1 MTAHPHVLC
10 RAAADSDTV
19 KRTMDE
25 QYSQKIVIRYTAGV
39 VDQPIVCR
47 LAKEFDLDFNILHA
61 RVLPKREGV
70 LALDLSGTKNNFY
83 KGIAFLKE
91 AGLKVEPLSKSVTRN
106 EERCVHCGA
115 CKAFCSTGALYIDP
129 VTRKVLFDPE
139 KCSGCSV
146 CVKACPARA
155 MEINLI

>member
-1 MTAHPHVLC
+1 MEE
-10 RAAADSDTV
+10 
-19 KRTMDE
+19 K
-25 QYSQKIVIRYTAGV
+25 YSHKIVIRYTADI
-39 VDQPIVCR
+39 VDKPIVCR

-61 RVLPKREGV
+61 RILPKREGV
-70 LALDLSGTKNNFY
+70 LALDLSGTKDNFY

-91 AGLKVEPLSKSVTRN
+91 AGLKVESLSKSVTRN
-106 EERCVHCGA
+106 EDRCVHCGA
-115 CKAFCSTGALYIDP
+115 CQAFCSTEALCMDP
-129 VTRKVLFDPE
+129 LSVKTIFDPD

>member
-1 MTAHPHVLC
+1 MSDP
-10 RAAADSDTV
+10 RAIFEKETGGTGLMEDTY
-19 KRTMDE
+19 T
-25 QYSQKIVIRYTAGV
+25 QKIVIRYTAGV

-70 LALDLSGTKNNFY
+70 LALDLSGTKENFY
-83 KGIAFLKE
+83 RGIKFLKE

-106 EERCVHCGA
+106 EDRCVHCGA
-115 CKAFCSTGALYIDP
+115 CKSFCPTGALNLDP
-129 VTRKVLFDPE
+129 ATKMTRFDPE
-139 KCSGCSV
+139 TCTGCAV

>member
-1 MTAHPHVLC
+1 
-10 RAAADSDTV
+10 
-19 KRTMDE
+19 MDE
-25 QYSQKIVIRYTAGV
+25 KYSQKIVIRYTAGI

-47 LAKEFDLDFNILHA
+47 LVREYDLDFNILHA

-70 LALDLSGTKNNFY
+70 LALDLTGTKENFY
-83 KGIAFLKE
+83 RGINFLKE
-91 AGLKVEPLSKSVTRN
+91 VGLKVEPLSKSVTRN
-106 EERCVHCGA
+106 EDRCVHCGA
-115 CKAFCSTGALYIDP
+115 CKAFCPTGALILD
-129 VTRKVLFDPE
+129 TTTMKTIFDPE

>member
-1 MTAHPHVLC
+1 MEE
-10 RAAADSDTV
+10 
-19 KRTMDE
+19 K
-25 QYSQKIVIRYTAGV
+25 YSQKVVIRYTAGV

-70 LALDLSGTKNNFY
+70 LALDLTGTKENFY
-83 KGIAFLKE
+83 RGVHFLKE

-106 EERCVHCGA
+106 EDRCVHCGA
-115 CKAFCSTGALYIDP
+115 CKAFCPTGALSLDP
-129 VTRKVLFDPE
+129 ISMITCFESE
-139 KCSGCSV
+139 KCTGCAV

-155 MEINLI
+155 MEINLF

>member
-1 MTAHPHVLC
+1 MEE
-10 RAAADSDTV
+10 
-19 KRTMDE
+19 K
-25 QYSQKIVIRYTAGV
+25 YSQKVVIRYTAEV

-70 LALDLSGTKNNFY
+70 LALDLSGTRENFY
-83 KGIAFLKE
+83 RGIHFLKE

-106 EERCVHCGA
+106 EDRCVHCGA
-115 CKAFCSTGALYIDP
+115 CRTFCPTGALNIN
-129 VTRKVLFDPE
+129 TSTMMIEFEPE
-139 KCSGCSV
+139 KCSGCAV

-155 MEINLI
+155 MEINLF